1 MATPKRARD
10 CERTGSSVSPVA
22 FKLTNLNLPLR
33 FRRSSRLLVSVLA
46 VARLG
51 VLPSCMF
58 ALKLA
63 PGTDDYHI

>member
-33 FRRSSRLLVSVLA
+33 FRLSSRLLVSVLA

-51 VLPSCMF
+51 APS
-58 ALKLA
+58 
-63 PGTDDYHI
+63 

>member
-1 MATPKRARD
+1 MVTPDGARG
-10 CERTGSSVSPVA
+10 CGRTGASVSPVA

-51 VLPSCMF
+51 APS
-58 ALKLA
+58 
-63 PGTDDYHI
+63 